1 VILLN
6 TWVDE
11 HMEMSTICLGML
23 LALPHLGMA
32 GWGCIY
38 RPQHKTSRWRK
49 VVLSTAHW
57 TVRWCTGQCTV
68 HCPVRLVVGLTP
80 QTTVGAQAFYTGHS
94 RCHTGQSGG
103 LLSTVPPGT
112 SRWATVPGALDNP
125 ACGTGQSGAP
135 D

>member
-1 VILLN
+1 
-6 TWVDE
+6 
-11 HMEMSTICLGML
+11 MEMSTICLGML

-94 RCHTGQSGG
+94 GFHTGQSGG